1 MLSPASEARPI
12 TADRSP
18 TKLLSGRSI
27 LLVEDVP
34 IDQRLLA
41 TLLQRAGASVTL
53 ECNGQAAVEEIYPR
67 FGEPRKFDAV
77 VMDLLMSPI
86 DGAEATA
93 QLRERGFNAP
103 IIITTASDLPADEK
117 RCCDAGCSE
126 FLRKP
131 VDHEQLIGT
140 VVTCIAKQNGLKVA
154 AL

>member
-1 MLSPASEARPI
+1 MISPASEAIP
-12 TADRSP
+12 TAERSVA
-18 TKLLSGRSI
+18 KILSGRSI

-67 FGEPRKFDAV
+67 FGEPRKFDAI
-77 VMDLLMSPI
+77 VMDLVMSPI

-93 QLRERGFNAP
+93 QLRERGFTAP
-103 IIITTASDLPADEK
+103 IIITTASDHPADEK
-117 RCCDAGCSE
+117 RCRGAGCSE

-131 VDHEQLIGT
+131 VDHERLIGA
-140 VVTCIAKQNGLKVA
+140 VANCIAKQSGVKA
-154 AL
+154 ATL